1 MDSIVV
7 FTLEGRRIG
16 LPLDTVERAVRIVD
30 PTPLPKAPSV
40 VCGIINVQGHIVPV
54 LDTRRRFG
62 LPAREI
68 ELSDQLLI
76 ARTSYRTVALWV
88 DAVIELVTC
97 DAQDFVDSESVVPG
111 LDYVR
116 GIVRLADGLILVH
129 DLDTF
134 LSLEERQALDE
145 AINDV

>member
-1 MDSIVV
+1 M

-16 LPLDTVERAVRIVD
+16 LPLDAVERAVRIVD
-30 PTPLPKAPSV
+30 PTPLPKAPRV
-40 VCGIINVQGHIVPV
+40 VCGIINIQGRIVPM

-62 LPAREI
+62 LPARDI
-68 ELSDQLLI
+68 ELGDQLLI

-88 DAVIELVTC
+88 DAVTELVTC
-97 DAQDFVDSESVVPG
+97 DALDVVDGESVVPG
-111 LDYVR
+111 LEYVR

-129 DLDTF
+129 DIDTF

-145 AINDV
+145 AIKDV